1 MYKNLDITMFMNG
14 VLGGLVGITAG
25 ADQMGPTS
33 AIIIGAIGGAVVVLG
48 VALLDKCKL
57 DDPVGAIP
65 VHLFA
70 GIWGTLAVGLFGASA
85 GFDQFMVQL
94 ASVGIVGVFCVI
106 GAAIIA
112 LIVKSIMGLRV
123 SDEEEEIGLDISE
136 HGTKAYF
143 SS

>member
-1 MYKNLDITMFMNG
+1 
-14 VLGGLVGITAG
+14 
-25 ADQMGPTS
+25 
-33 AIIIGAIGGAVVVLG
+33 
-48 VALLDKCKL
+48 
-57 DDPVGAIP
+57 
-65 VHLFA
+65 
-70 GIWGTLAVGLFGASA
+70 
-85 GFDQFMVQL
+85 MVQL